1 MHKRV
6 LLPAIIII
14 VFSNTLLS
22 QIPTNGLVGYWPFS
36 GNANDSSGNNLNGT
50 VNGAI
55 LTEDRF
61 GNPSSAYS
69 FDGNDDYILVN
80 DDDLLSFP
88 NNEFTFSFWVN
99 PTLTQLPASPAFEE
113 DFESIN
119 YWGGDLS
126 FSVQN
131 DKWVRHSGA
140 TASVGTGPNGAQS
153 GSKYRYYE
161 TTIPGD
167 YHSVP
172 YHGSMYSP
180 AIDLT
185 TSDTSELSFYFHA
198 YGAKMGTLNV
208 KVGSSSLGY
217 TTVYTLSGQQQTSSS
232 APWQNVTV
240 DLSAFLGEVVQLEF
254 EYTSQ
259 VGQDCFTGD
268 IAIDNITVSQ
278 STQYSYSPEIGIMG
292 KREFS
297 QPYVYDW
304 EYNIFGTTDTTVGLV
319 CWTNN
324 GQNGVFGDGQ
334 SVLHS
339 MNFTPGVWT
348 NFIYSSDGDSLR
360 YYKNG
365 VKLGTIPKNTSGL
378 NLSNQDGDL
387 TFGLAGEWNQFR
399 YLDGKLDDIIIYDR
413 ALTQTE
419 IDSISLG
426 NHLPCSSVTATDTRS
441 ECDSYT
447 WLDGNT
453 YTSSN
458 NTATFNIVGG
468 AADGCDSIVTLDLT
482 ITTDTSY
489 TNITACNSV
498 VWNGTTY
505 DSSGT
510 YTGSSISNNYSMS
523 FDGVD
528 DYVDVGNNSVLDVD
542 NSVTIEAWINPA
554 NLSNRHGIYST
565 RKNNDPGS
573 FQLEIGSDAIGT
585 NYVAVT
591 GVGTYVAI
599 TGSNVINT
607 SSGWVH
613 IAYTRDGV
621 GNNHQIYINGIPQI
635 INTNPYTFINN
646 NASKE
651 IGRGTSLLQN
661 YEGQIDQVRIWDI
674 ALTQIEIQNYMD
686 CSPEVNKVGLVGYWN
701 FEEGSGTTV
710 FDLTSNANNGTL
722 NGAAYDTDAPSQLCP
737 FTNASGCDSVAILNL
752 NIDAITGTDTQLAC
766 NSYTW
771 IDGNTYTTNNN
782 TATFYFV
789 GGSASGCDSI
799 VSLNLTITNN
809 YTSSD
814 TIVYYVSNVDFQSN
828 SPKTYLESIDSTLS
842 SNGGCDSISLNY
854 INYVFNPNNC
864 TDTTIIT
871 VFDSIL
877 VNDTISI
884 YDTTFTNSFDT
895 TFITN
900 YDTTFIT
907 VFDSVLVLDS
917 ISIYDTTFIN
927 SFDTTF
933 ITNYDTTFITIF
945 DSVLVLDSISIFDT
959 TFINSF
965 DTTFITNYDTT
976 FITVFD
982 SLLVIDSISIFDTSF
997 VTYYDTN
1004 YFTIYDTITYYDS
1017 ILVSV
1022 TDTLIIH
1029 INLSA
1034 ISSPNN
1040 SNTLKIYPNPAN
1052 DIVFIDNGNFSS
1064 MSNYSLKII
1073 NSLGQ
1078 DVFNSFITISQFQIP
1093 ITSFG
1098 GVGLYYIQLYDDT
1111 GNLIE
1116 IRKLIIQ

>member
-1 MHKRV
+1 MYIKV
-6 LLPAIIII
+6 KLFSAIIII
-14 VFSNTLLS
+14 VFSNTLFS
-22 QIPTNGLVGYWPFS
+22 QIPTNGLVGYWSFS

-50 VNGAI
+50 VNGAV
-55 LTEDRF
+55 LTADRF
-61 GNPSSAYS
+61 GNSSSAYS
-69 FDGNDDYILVN
+69 FDGNDYISVN

-113 DFESIN
+113 DFEVGIS
-119 YWGGDLS
+119 YWTGDLS
-126 FSVQN
+126 WTVQN

-185 TSDTSELSFYFHA
+185 TSDSSELSFYFHA

-292 KREFS
+292 KREFN

-304 EYNIFGTTDTTVGLV
+304 EYNIFGTTDTTLGLV

-324 GQNGVFGDGQ
+324 GQQVVFGYNNG
-334 SVLHS
+334 

-441 ECDSYT
+441 ECVSYT
-447 WLDGNT
+447 
-453 YTSSN
+453 
-458 NTATFNIVGG
+458 
-468 AADGCDSIVTLDLT
+468 
-482 ITTDTSY
+482 
-489 TNITACNSV
+489 
-498 VWNGTTY
+498 WNGTTY
-505 DSSGT
+505 
-510 YTGSSISNNYSMS
+510 
-523 FDGVD
+523 
-528 DYVDVGNNSVLDVD
+528 NS
-542 NSVTIEAWINPA
+542 T
-554 NLSNRHGIYST
+554 GIYT
-565 RKNNDPGS
+565 WN
-573 FQLEIGSDAIGT
+573 GT
-585 NYVAVT
+585 N
-591 GVGTYVAI
+591 
-599 TGSNVINT
+599 
-607 SSGWVH
+607 
-613 IAYTRDGV
+613 
-621 GNNHQIYINGIPQI
+621 
-635 INTNPYTFINN
+635 
-646 NASKE
+646 
-651 IGRGTSLLQN
+651 SL
-661 YEGQIDQVRIWDI
+661 
-674 ALTQIEIQNYMD
+674 
-686 CSPEVNKVGLVGYWN
+686 
-701 FEEGSGTTV
+701 
-710 FDLTSNANNGTL
+710 
-722 NGAAYDTDAPSQLCP
+722 
-737 FTNASGCDSVAILNL
+737 
-752 NIDAITGTDTQLAC
+752 
-766 NSYTW
+766 
-771 IDGNTYTTNNN
+771 
-782 TATFYFV
+782 
-789 GGSASGCDSI
+789 GCDSI
-799 VSLNLTITNN
+799 VSLILTITNN

-814 TIVYYVSNVDFQSN
+814 TIVYYVSNVEFQSN

-842 SNGGCDSISLNY
+842 TNGGCDSIVLNY

-864 TDTTIIT
+864 TDTTFI
-871 VFDSIL
+871 
-877 VNDTISI
+877 N
-884 YDTTFTNSFDT
+884 NFDT

-917 ISIYDTTFIN
+917 IN
-927 SFDTTF
+927 
-933 ITNYDTTFITIF
+933 
-945 DSVLVLDSISIFDT
+945 IFDT

-982 SLLVIDSISIFDTSF
+982 SVLVIDSIIIFDTNFVTYYDTTFITNYDTTFITVFDSVLVIDSISIFDTSF
-997 VTYYDTN
+997 VTFYDTN

-1017 ILVSV
+1017 VLISV
-1022 TDTLIIH
+1022 TDTLIINV
-1029 INLSA
+1029 NLSG

-1064 MSNYSLKII
+1064 ISNYSLKII

>member
-1 MHKRV
+1 MHCKLK
-6 LLPAIIII
+6 LLFVIVII
-14 VFSNTLLS
+14 VISNSLLS
-22 QIPTNGLVGYWPFS
+22 QTPSNGLVGYWTFS

-50 VNGAI
+50 VNGAV

-61 GNPSSAYS
+61 GNSSSAFN
-69 FDGNDDYILVN
+69 FDGIDDYILVN

-126 FSVQN
+126 FTVQN

-140 TASVGTGPNGAQS
+140 TASLGTGPNGAQS

-185 TSDTSELSFYFHA
+185 TSDSSELSFYFHA

-278 STQYSYSPEIGIMG
+278 STQYYYSSEIGIMG
-292 KREFS
+292 KREFN
-297 QPYVYDW
+297 QPYVNDW
-304 EYNIFGTTDTTVGLV
+304 EYNVFGATDTTLGLV

-324 GQNGVFGDGQ
+324 GQNGVFGNGQ

-365 VKLGTIPKNTSGL
+365 VKLGTIPKNTYGL

-399 YLDGKLDDIIIYDR
+399 YLDGKLDDILMYDR

-426 NHLPCSSVTATDTRS
+426 NYLPCSSVTATDTRS

-447 WLDGNT
+447 W
-453 YTSSN
+453 
-458 NTATFNIVGG
+458 
-468 AADGCDSIVTLDLT
+468 
-482 ITTDTSY
+482 
-489 TNITACNSV
+489 
-498 VWNGTTY
+498 
-505 DSSGT
+505 
-510 YTGSSISNNYSMS
+510 
-523 FDGVD
+523 
-528 DYVDVGNNSVLDVD
+528 
-542 NSVTIEAWINPA
+542 
-554 NLSNRHGIYST
+554 
-565 RKNNDPGS
+565 
-573 FQLEIGSDAIGT
+573 
-585 NYVAVT
+585 
-591 GVGTYVAI
+591 
-599 TGSNVINT
+599 
-607 SSGWVH
+607 
-613 IAYTRDGV
+613 
-621 GNNHQIYINGIPQI
+621 
-635 INTNPYTFINN
+635 
-646 NASKE
+646 
-651 IGRGTSLLQN
+651 
-661 YEGQIDQVRIWDI
+661 
-674 ALTQIEIQNYMD
+674 
-686 CSPEVNKVGLVGYWN
+686 
-701 FEEGSGTTV
+701 
-710 FDLTSNANNGTL
+710 
-722 NGAAYDTDAPSQLCP
+722 
-737 FTNASGCDSVAILNL
+737 
-752 NIDAITGTDTQLAC
+752 
-766 NSYTW
+766 

-782 TATFYFV
+782 SATFNFV
-789 GGSASGCDSI
+789 GGAASGCDSI

-809 YTSSD
+809 YTTSD
-814 TIVYYVSNVDFQSN
+814 TIVYYVSNVEFQSN

-842 SNGGCDSISLNY
+842 TNGGCDSIVLNY

-864 TDTTIIT
+864 TDTSIIS
-871 VFDSIL
+871 VYDSIL
-877 VNDTISI
+877 INDTINI
-884 YDTTFTNSFDT
+884 YDTTFINSFDT

-927 SFDTTF
+927 T
-933 ITNYDTTFITIF
+933 
-945 DSVLVLDSISIFDT
+945 
-959 TFINSF
+959 F

-982 SLLVIDSISIFDTSF
+982 SVLVIDSISIFDTTF

-1004 YFTIYDTITYYDS
+1004 YISIYDTITYYDS
-1017 ILVSV
+1017 VLISV
-1022 TDTLIIH
+1022 TDTLIINV
-1029 INLSA
+1029 NLSG

-1052 DIVFIDNGNFSS
+1052 NIVFIDNGNFNS
-1064 MSNYSLKII
+1064 MSNYNLKII

-1078 DVFNSFITISQFQIP
+1078 EVFNSFITIPQFQIP

-1098 GVGLYYIQLYDDT
+1098 GLGLYYIQLYNDT
-1111 GNLIE
+1111 GGLLE

>member
-1 MHKRV
+1 MHYKLK
-6 LLPAIIII
+6 LLFLIVII
-14 VFSNTLLS
+14 VTSNSLQS

-50 VNGAI
+50 VNGAV
-55 LTEDRF
+55 LTLDRF
-61 GNPSSAYS
+61 GNSSSAFN
-69 FDGNDDYILVN
+69 FDGIDDYILVN

-126 FSVQN
+126 FTVQN

-140 TASVGTGPNGAQS
+140 TASLGTGPNGAQS

-185 TSDTSELSFYFHA
+185 TSDSSELSFYFHA

-278 STQYSYSPEIGIMG
+278 STQYYYSSEIGIMG
-292 KREFS
+292 KREFN
-297 QPYVYDW
+297 QPYVNDW
-304 EYNIFGTTDTTVGLV
+304 EYNVFGATDTTLGLV

-324 GQNGVFGDGQ
+324 GQNGVFGNGQ
-334 SVLHS
+334 TVNHS

-365 VKLGTIPKNTSGL
+365 VKLGTIPKNTYGL

-399 YLDGKLDDIIIYDR
+399 YLDGKLDDILMYDR

-426 NHLPCSSVTATDTRS
+426 NYLPCSSVTATDTRS
-441 ECDSYT
+441 ECDS
-447 WLDGNT
+447 
-453 YTSSN
+453 
-458 NTATFNIVGG
+458 F
-468 AADGCDSIVTLDLT
+468 
-482 ITTDTSY
+482 
-489 TNITACNSV
+489 
-498 VWNGTTY
+498 
-505 DSSGT
+505 
-510 YTGSSISNNYSMS
+510 
-523 FDGVD
+523 
-528 DYVDVGNNSVLDVD
+528 
-542 NSVTIEAWINPA
+542 
-554 NLSNRHGIYST
+554 
-565 RKNNDPGS
+565 
-573 FQLEIGSDAIGT
+573 
-585 NYVAVT
+585 
-591 GVGTYVAI
+591 
-599 TGSNVINT
+599 
-607 SSGWVH
+607 
-613 IAYTRDGV
+613 
-621 GNNHQIYINGIPQI
+621 
-635 INTNPYTFINN
+635 
-646 NASKE
+646 
-651 IGRGTSLLQN
+651 
-661 YEGQIDQVRIWDI
+661 
-674 ALTQIEIQNYMD
+674 
-686 CSPEVNKVGLVGYWN
+686 
-701 FEEGSGTTV
+701 
-710 FDLTSNANNGTL
+710 
-722 NGAAYDTDAPSQLCP
+722 
-737 FTNASGCDSVAILNL
+737 
-752 NIDAITGTDTQLAC
+752 
-766 NSYTW
+766 TW

-782 TATFYFV
+782 SATFNFV
-789 GGSASGCDSI
+789 GGAASGCDSI

-809 YTSSD
+809 YTTSD
-814 TIVYYVSNVDFQSN
+814 TIVYYVSNVEFQSN

-842 SNGGCDSISLNY
+842 TNGGCDSIVLNY

-864 TDTTIIT
+864 TDTSIIS
-871 VFDSIL
+871 VYDSIL
-877 VNDTISI
+877 INDTINI
-884 YDTTFTNSFDT
+884 YDTTFINSFDT

-927 SFDTTF
+927 T
-933 ITNYDTTFITIF
+933 
-945 DSVLVLDSISIFDT
+945 
-959 TFINSF
+959 F

-982 SLLVIDSISIFDTSF
+982 SILVIDSISIFDTTF

-1004 YFTIYDTITYYDS
+1004 YISIYDTITYYDS
-1017 ILVSV
+1017 VLISV
-1022 TDTLIIH
+1022 TDTLIINV
-1029 INLSA
+1029 NLSG

-1052 DIVFIDNGNFSS
+1052 DIVFIDNGNFNS
-1064 MSNYSLKII
+1064 MSNYNLKII

-1078 DVFNSFITISQFQIP
+1078 EVFNSFITIPQFQIP

-1098 GVGLYYIQLYDDT
+1098 GLGLYYIQLYNDT
-1111 GNLIE
+1111 GGLLE